1 MAGAESIVIDSTAVR
16 AIVTKAIME
25 QLGADQQQ
33 LLIEQALGHLLEE
46 TTVKG
51 QYGLRDQVVPSPL
64 ELSFRDAVAKIARE
78 VVYDY
83 LETDAVRAVVREAV
97 VKAIDKKIEE
107 QGSWILEAVG
117 TAAGARVVDIL
128 KGEG

>member
-1 MAGAESIVIDSTAVR
+1 MAGSESIVIDSSAVR

-51 QYGLRDQVVPSPL
+51 QYGGRDQVVPSVL

-97 VKAIDKKIEE
+97 VKAIDKKIEQ
-107 QGSWILEAVG
+107 QGEWVLEAVG